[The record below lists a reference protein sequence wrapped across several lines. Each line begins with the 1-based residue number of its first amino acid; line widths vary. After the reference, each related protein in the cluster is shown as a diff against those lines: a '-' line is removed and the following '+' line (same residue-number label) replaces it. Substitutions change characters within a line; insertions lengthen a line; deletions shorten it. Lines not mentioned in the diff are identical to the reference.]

1 MFLRRIPNIFHRV
14 VKKSVFFHSCYTLV
28 KMPILSLKML
38 ILSLHERIYI
48 NLFFCLFF
56 FKRKVNFRF
65 ILYSKESY
73 VPFFPGCFSS
83 DCTFSVCLLG
93 IILGV
98 NLVCLRTAFL
108 RNQPLEKV

>member
-1 MFLRRIPNIFHRV
+1 
-14 VKKSVFFHSCYTLV
+14 
-28 KMPILSLKML
+28 MPILSLKML

-48 NLFFCLFF
+48 FF
-56 FKRKVNFRF
+56 FQKKSK
-65 ILYSKESY
+65 YSKENY

-83 DCTFSVCLLG
+83 ECTFSVCLLG

>member
-1 MFLRRIPNIFHRV
+1 
-14 VKKSVFFHSCYTLV
+14 
-28 KMPILSLKML
+28 MPILSLKML

-48 NLFFCLFF
+48 NLFFFFVLF
-56 FKRKVNFRF
+56 FKRKVNFLF

>member
-1 MFLRRIPNIFHRV
+1 
-14 VKKSVFFHSCYTLV
+14 
-28 KMPILSLKML
+28 MPILPLKML

-48 NLFFCLFF
+48 YFF
-56 FKRKVNFRF
+56 FQKKSKFSFYF
-65 ILYSKESY
+65 ILKGELCT
-73 VPFFPGCFSS
+73 FFPGCFSS